1 MNLQYFSDDQRYKVT
16 IGNFP
21 RCSCVYFV
29 KMLAGSLGAC
39 GVYVHCK
46 HVYHVLQTIMFYGF
60 TEEFIHHY
68 TWSWDE
74 V

>member
-1 MNLQYFSDDQRYKVT
+1 VA
-16 IGNFP
+16 IGNFLG
-21 RCSCVYFV
+21 CSCVYFV
-29 KMLAGSLGAC
+29 KMLASFLGGC

-46 HVYHVLQTIMFYGF
+46 HVYHVMQMIMFCGF
-60 TEEFIHHY
+60 TEEFIHSG